1 MDAKALLVTGPQVSS
16 DGNLTA
22 QRAGKSGE
30 SVVTQ
35 LHGRYYEQAS
45 RRNIFCAANQAAQT
59 WSVGL
64 STAYAG
70 LVVSNPFVSQQVN
83 LSILQVGFALAAAPA
98 APASIGLFV
107 GYAAAG
113 GDAVSSHSTPVTP
126 QRTFI
131 GGGAGQGLAD
141 AVATLVGG
149 KISWVHQMMGGF
161 TAAALPSSSPSV
173 IDLGGLF
180 IIPPGAFFAIGAL
193 TAVSGLGSIVWEEIP
208 V

>member
-1 MDAKALLVTGPQVSS
+1 MDAKALLVTGPQPSS
-16 DGNLTA
+16 DGNLTP

-35 LHGRYYEQAS
+35 LHGRYYEQAA
-45 RRNIFCAANQAAQT
+45 RRNIFCAANQAAQA

-64 STAYAG
+64 ATTYTG
-70 LVVSNPFVSQQVN
+70 LVVSNPFVSNQVN
-83 LSILQVGFALAAAPA
+83 LSILQVGFALSVAPA
-98 APASIGLFV
+98 AIASIGMFA

-113 GDAVSSHSTPVTP
+113 GDAVSTHTTPLVP
-126 QRTFI
+126 ARTFI
-131 GGGAGQGLAD
+131 GGGVGQGLAD
-141 AVATLVGG
+141 SAATLVGG

-161 TAAALPSSSPSV
+161 TAAALPGTSPTV
-173 IDLGGLF
+173 VDVGGLF

-193 TAVSGLGSIVWEEIP
+193 TAVTGLASIIWEEIP